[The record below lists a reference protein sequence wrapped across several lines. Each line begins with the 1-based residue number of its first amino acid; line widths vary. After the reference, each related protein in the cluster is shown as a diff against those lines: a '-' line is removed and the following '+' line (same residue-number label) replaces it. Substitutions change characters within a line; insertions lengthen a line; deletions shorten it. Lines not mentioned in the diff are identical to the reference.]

1 MLSCFPACAC
11 GRISQQSRGRR
22 RCRLQVPVN
31 HPRRS
36 LFHMTLARVTRAY
49 PTDMAVRAIEQ
60 SVGVFGHHRL
70 CSFDFAGKTYSASD
84 C

>member
-1 MLSCFPACAC
+1 
-11 GRISQQSRGRR
+11 
-22 RCRLQVPVN
+22 
-31 HPRRS
+31 
-36 LFHMTLARVTRAY
+36 MTLARVTRAY